1 MDRTFY
7 LATMF
12 PLVTRCSQLRNVILR
27 AQMAAPVLVPTLAP
41 AQVVGLGPP
50 ARTLSAIL
58 DVKTAAPALVPTL
71 ALALVPGPVPLVE
84 SIEQSWNRM
93 VALVSILANVILVG
107 VGSVRCPQLNYV

>member
-1 MDRTFY
+1 MARTFY

-71 ALALVPGPVPLVE
+71 ALALVPGPVPLVP
-84 SIEQSWNRM
+84 SPCVNS
-93 VALVSILANVILVG
+93 LVETMPPVSLPTVLRIS
-107 VGSVRCPQLNYV
+107 VGSAV